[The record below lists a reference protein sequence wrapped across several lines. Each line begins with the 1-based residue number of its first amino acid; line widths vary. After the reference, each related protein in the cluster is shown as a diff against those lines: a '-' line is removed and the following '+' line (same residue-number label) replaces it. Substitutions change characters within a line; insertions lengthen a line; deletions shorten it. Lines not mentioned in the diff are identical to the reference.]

1 MYSAWM
7 LAQRRARFRW
17 ILTRIDHPRG
27 RPLRI
32 LDVGGTVRYWAT
44 MPWQELQPVRITLLN
59 LMLQPVIA
67 PFSSVVGDARA
78 LPFPNRS
85 FDVVIS
91 NSSLGHVGPYGD
103 QARMAREVERV
114 GARYFVQT
122 PNERFPID
130 WRTLV
135 PAYHWLPETWQAWG
149 FAHLRIGIYPMAPD
163 RQTADQWAR
172 RVRNVT
178 GTELRQLFPSARL
191 KRERVGPWT
200 KSFTAHS

>member
-103 QARMAREVERV
+103 QARMAREVEPSGRV
-114 GARYFVQT
+114 ISCRRLTNGSRSIGERWSRHITGCPKRGRRGASRICGLGYT
-122 PNERFPID
+122 R
-130 WRTLV
+130 
-135 PAYHWLPETWQAWG
+135 WL
-149 FAHLRIGIYPMAPD
+149 
-163 RQTADQWAR
+163 QTARPRTSGRAASAMS
-172 RVRNVT
+172 RVPNCANFSPPRD
-178 GTELRQLFPSARL
+178 
-191 KRERVGPWT
+191 
-200 KSFTAHS
+200 